1 MISEQDFGVF
11 IFYHLPKQEP
21 ERIVLVH
28 MFQGRGSESLQ
39 RNPKSQTLCKAS
51 CGILKAL
58 GDTKTRRALGCCLL
72 KALFRASA
80 RRPY

>member
-1 MISEQDFGVF
+1 MISKQDFGVF

-58 GDTKTRRALGCCLL
+58 GDTKARRALGCVFFEGPFPC
-72 KALFRASA
+72 FR
-80 RRPY
+80 